1 MRRRQAREILGV
13 DQDASEDTIKRAFRS
28 YALQHHPDRNPNDPD
43 AEEAFKKG
51 AQAYRVLTGR
61 EQSELDTL
69 FDQFD
74 EMEQSFGEIKE
85 SIDQLGE
92 QFDEFHKEMSE
103 GFDRIENSLSRMF
116 RWTVILLIGMVA
128 IFGLL
133 TWFGF

>member
-13 DQDASEDTIKRAFRS
+13 DENASEDTIKRAFRR
-28 YALQHHPDRNPNDPD
+28 YALQHHPDRNPDDPD

-61 EQSELDTL
+61 ERTDLDTL

-74 EMEQSFGEIKE
+74 EMEKSFGEIKE

-92 QFDEFHKEMSE
+92 QFDEFHKDMSE
-103 GFDRIENSLSRMF
+103 SFDRIENSLSRMF

-128 IFGLL
+128 LFGLL

>member
-13 DQDASEDTIKRAFRS
+13 DENASEDTVKRAFRR
-28 YALQHHPDRNPNDPD
+28 YALQHHPDRNPDDPD

-61 EQSELDTL
+61 ERTDLDTL

-74 EMEQSFGEIKE
+74 EMEKSFGEIKE

-92 QFDEFHKEMSE
+92 QFDEFHKDMSE
-103 GFDRIENSLSRMF
+103 SFDRIENSLSRMF

-128 IFGLL
+128 LFGLL

>member
-13 DQDASEDTIKRAFRS
+13 DENASEDTIKRAFRR
-28 YALQHHPDRNPNDPD
+28 YALQHHPDRNPDDPD

-51 AQAYRVLTGR
+51 AQAYRVLTGQER
-61 EQSELDTL
+61 TDLDTL

-74 EMEQSFGEIKE
+74 EMEKSFGEIKE

-92 QFDEFHKEMSE
+92 QFDEFHKDMSE
-103 GFDRIENSLSRMF
+103 SFDRIENSLSRMF

-128 IFGLL
+128 LFGLL

>member
-13 DQDASEDTIKRAFRS
+13 DENASEDTIKRAFRR

-61 EQSELDTL
+61 ERTDLDTL

-74 EMEQSFGEIKE
+74 EMEKSFGEIKE

-92 QFDEFHKEMSE
+92 QFDEFHKDMSE
-103 GFDRIENSLSRMF
+103 SFDRIENSLSRMF

-128 IFGLL
+128 LFGLL